1 MLVIWNKGASA
12 IAPENT
18 LKSFQKAIELKA
30 DYIEFDIHRTLDDKI
45 VIIHDANTINTT
57 GFSGDIR
64 GMKLSDIKK
73 LDAGEGEKIPT
84 LEELIKLAKN
94 KIKLQVEVKAP
105 GLENQLVDLLRE
117 NDLIESS
124 IVSSF
129 DIKELLKINKIEP
142 RLKLGYLIP
151 MVLTKDRMVKRY
163 VQKAIDNRF
172 FAIHPYY
179 QVVDQEFVDF
189 ASGWFPEIYK

>member
-1 MLVIWNKGASA
+1 MLVIGHKGASA

-73 LDAGEGEKIPT
+73 LDAGEGEKIPK

-129 DIKELLKINKIEP
+129 DIKELFHSHVRAE
-142 RLKLGYLIP
+142 
-151 MVLTKDRMVKRY
+151 
-163 VQKAIDNRF
+163 
-172 FAIHPYY
+172 
-179 QVVDQEFVDF
+179 
-189 ASGWFPEIYK
+189 S